1 MFILI
6 ILLNSKTLEM
16 THHKFVK
23 PSSKVHISSL
33 IVYDV
38 TKVEDWSPFFFSF
51 SLGNKMQRV
60 TCKSCEAKP
69 LLKDSCMAHCIIFP
83 QWKWKKIT
91 SITVNWLLFV
101 MYQFSP
107 FSSVPSM
114 KNLRTD
120 EYKIGTYLDIQ
131 IHVTTHV
138 LIATGSVLQLYWIA
152 SRWLYM
158 YILVCRILCLIVYNY
173 E

>member
-69 LLKDSCMAHCIIFP
+69 FSKIHAWPIALYFTMKMKKNYFYYCKLVIIRHVPIFAIFVSALNEEFTYWRIQDRHLLRHSNTCNNACFNCYWFSIAII
-83 QWKWKKIT
+83 
-91 SITVNWLLFV
+91 
-101 MYQFSP
+101 
-107 FSSVPSM
+107 
-114 KNLRTD
+114 
-120 EYKIGTYLDIQ
+120 LD
-131 IHVTTHV
+131 
-138 LIATGSVLQLYWIA
+138 
-152 SRWLYM
+152 
-158 YILVCRILCLIVYNY
+158 CF
-173 E
+173 